1 MTTLFDASPAVRSLL
16 VALLSVPGQRWLVLH
31 FRMPT
36 GDAETSPSD
45 DQVPVATL
53 RFGLAPDATITTE
66 QGEPGAEQLLSA
78 LAMGLASGGSL
89 TLRQEL
95 DLKVQR
101 MTPTGMAWEP
111 QERLYGVELADQDW
125 VPVSEGRLKRSF
137 AFDPA
142 SGKALPAVAGRS
154 FGVLKKPRRA

>member
-1 MTTLFDASPAVRSLL
+1 MNDPLDASLPVHSLL
-16 VALLSVPGQRWLVLH
+16 RALLGVPGQRWLVIH
-31 FRMPT
+31 FRMPAEDT
-36 GDAETSPSD
+36 GTPMPDQ
-45 DQVPVATL
+45 QVPVATL

-78 LAMGLASGGSL
+78 LEMGLASGGSL

-101 MTPTGMAWEP
+101 MTPAGMAWEP
-111 QERLYGVELADQDW
+111 QERLYGVELANQDW
-125 VPVSEGRLKRSF
+125 VPVSEGRLRRSF

-142 SGKALPAVAGRS
+142 TGKALPAVAGRS
-154 FGVLKKPRRA
+154 FGVLKKPRHA